1 MTENPFTNSL
11 KSPEIKDVTIKDP
24 FWGRYVN
31 LVRDVVVP
39 YQWEILNDLVDIPVK
54 SHAIKNFKIAA
65 GLDDGEFEGFVFQDS
80 DVAKWLEA
88 ASYVLEKYPNP
99 DLEKKVDEVIELI
112 GKAQWEDGYFNTY
125 FTIKEKGKRWTNLE
139 ECHELYTAG
148 HLIEAGVAHFLA
160 TGKTSLLE
168 IVKKLA
174 DHICSIFGKE
184 EGKIP
189 GYDGHPEIELALVKL
204 YEVTGDRRYLE
215 LAKFFVD
222 ERGQKPYYFDIEW
235 EKRGRKEHWQ
245 GFKRLGREYLQAH
258 KPVREQRE
266 AVGHAVRA
274 VYLYSGMADVAYY
287 TKDKELYDVCEV
299 LFDDI
304 RNRKMYITGAIGS
317 SAHGE
322 AFTFEYDLP
331 NAAAYAETCASVG
344 LVFFAHR
351 MNRIKPHR
359 KYYDVVERALYNTII
374 GAMSQDGKKYFYVNP
389 LEVFPKEC
397 EKRFDRRHVKP
408 ERQPWFGCA
417 CCPPNVARLLASL
430 GRYIYSYNDNEIF
443 VNLYI
448 GSEADISMKGNK
460 IKLQQMSNYP
470 WEDEIKLKI
479 RTPQKSI
486 FKIWFRIPCWVSKY
500 SISINGEP
508 YQAELLEN
516 GYVSIER
523 EWKDEDEIEL
533 EIVSEVKKIRANPM
547 VRDDVGKVAF
557 VKGPV
562 VFCAEEAD
570 NGKYLNQLL
579 IGEDATFTLEFDKNI
594 LNGVYTLEINGWRI
608 NLNSWGDELYK
619 EGNYDLV
626 PTKIKLIPYYAWA
639 NRGIGE
645 MSVWLNSERLW

>member
-1 MTENPFTNSL
+1 MTENPFTTSL

-24 FWGRYVN
+24 FWGRYVD

-65 GLDDGEFEGFVFQDS
+65 GLEDGEFEGFVFQDS

-88 ASYVLEKYPNP
+88 ASYILEKYPNL
-99 DLEKKVDEVIELI
+99 DLEKKVDEVIDIIE
-112 GKAQWEDGYFNTY
+112 KAQWEDGYLNTY

-148 HLIEAGVAHFLA
+148 HMIEAGVAHFKA
-160 TGKTSLLE
+160 TGKTKLLD
-168 IVKKLA
+168 IVCKLA
-174 DHICSIFGKE
+174 DHIYSVFGKE
-184 EGKIP
+184 EGKIR

-204 YEVTGDRRYLE
+204 YEVTNNSKYLE
-215 LAKFFVD
+215 LAKFFID
-222 ERGQKPYYFDIEW
+222 ERGQEPYYFDIEW
-235 EKRGRKEHWQ
+235 GKRGKKEHWK
-245 GFKRLGREYLQAH
+245 GFKGLGREYLQAH

-287 TKDKELYDVCEV
+287 TKDKELYEVCEI

-397 EKRFDRRHVKP
+397 EKRFDRHHVKP

-417 CCPPNVARLLASL
+417 CCPPNVARLLASI
-430 GRYIYSYNDNEIF
+430 GKYIYLYNNSEIY

-448 GSEADISMKGNK
+448 GSEAEFLINNQKVK
-460 IKLQQMSNYP
+460 IIQGSSYP
-470 WEDEIKLKI
+470 FKDEVNFKIITDGEAYFTLNLRIPSWCDKFEIK
-479 RTPQKSI
+479 
-486 FKIWFRIPCWVSKY
+486 
-500 SISINGEP
+500 INGE
-508 YQAELLEN
+508 LLTDFSLED
-516 GYVSIER
+516 GYVSITRNWKSNDKVEIILPTQLKRVYSNPLVR
-523 EWKDEDEIEL
+523 ENI
-533 EIVSEVKKIRANPM
+533 
-547 VRDDVGKVAF
+547 GKVAI

-562 VFCAEEAD
+562 VFCIEEAD
-570 NGKYLNQLL
+570 NGANLHLIYLAKDSNLELRFDENLL
-579 IGEDATFTLEFDKNI
+579 RGIYVVCADGYKIVEDDFKDQ
-594 LNGVYTLEINGWRI
+594 
-608 NLNSWGDELYK
+608 LYK
-619 EGNYDLV
+619 TDFKYTYR
-626 PTKIKLIPYYAWA
+626 PAKIKFIPYFAWA
-639 NRGIGE
+639 NRKKGE
-645 MSVWLNSERLW
+645 MRVWIYEK

>member
-1 MTENPFTNSL
+1 MTENPFTNYL

-24 FWGRYVN
+24 FWGRYVD

-65 GLDDGEFEGFVFQDS
+65 GLEDGEFEGFVFQDS

-99 DLEKKVDEVIELI
+99 DLEKKVDEVIDI
-112 GKAQWEDGYFNTY
+112 IKKAQWEDGYLNTY

-148 HLIEAGVAHFLA
+148 HMIEAGVAHFKA
-160 TGKTSLLE
+160 TGKTKLLD
-168 IVKKLA
+168 IVCKLA
-174 DHICSIFGKE
+174 DHIYSVFGKE
-184 EGKIP
+184 EGKIR

-204 YEVTGDRRYLE
+204 YEVTNNSKYLE
-215 LAKFFVD
+215 LAKFFID
-222 ERGQKPYYFDIEW
+222 ERGQEPYYFDIEW
-235 EKRGRKEHWQ
+235 EKRGKKEHWQ
-245 GFKRLGREYLQAH
+245 GFKGLGREYLQAH

-274 VYLYSGMADVAYY
+274 VYLYSGMADVAHY
-287 TKDKELYDVCEV
+287 TKDKELYEVCEA

-389 LEVFPKEC
+389 LEVFPKEV
-397 EKRFDRRHVKP
+397 EKRFDRHHVKP

-417 CCPPNVARLLASL
+417 CCPPNVARLLASI
-430 GRYIYSYNDNEIF
+430 GKYIYLYNNNEIY

-448 GSEADISMKGNK
+448 GSEAEFPINNQKAK
-460 IKLQQMSNYP
+460 IVQNSSYP
-470 WEDEIKLKI
+470 FNDEVN
-479 RTPQKSI
+479 
-486 FKIWFRIPCWVSKY
+486 FKIITDGEVYFTLNLRIPSWCDKFE
-500 SISINGEP
+500 IRINGE
-508 YQAELLEN
+508 LLTGFN
-516 GYVSIER
+516 LKDGYVSITRGWKSNDRIEIILPTQLKRAYSNPLVR
-523 EWKDEDEIEL
+523 ENI
-533 EIVSEVKKIRANPM
+533 
-547 VRDDVGKVAF
+547 GKVAI

-562 VFCAEEAD
+562 VFCIEEAD
-570 NGKYLNQLL
+570 NGDNLHLVSVDRNSS
-579 IGEDATFTLEFDKNI
+579 LELQFDEKL
-594 LNGVYTLEINGWRI
+594 LNGIYVVYAHGYKIRRDDFE
-608 NLNSWGDELYK
+608 DQLYK
-619 EGNYDLV
+619 TDFEVRYQ
-626 PTKIKLIPYYAWA
+626 PTKVKFIPYFAWG
-639 NRGIGE
+639 NRGKGE
-645 MSVWLNSERLW
+645 MRVWVYEK

>member
-1 MTENPFTNSL
+1 MTENPFTNYL
-11 KSPEIKDVTIKDP
+11 KSPEIKNVTIKDP
-24 FWGRYVN
+24 FWGRYID

-39 YQWEILNDLVDIPVK
+39 YQWKILNDLVDIPVK
-54 SHAIKNFKIAA
+54 SHAIKNFKIAT
-65 GLDDGEFEGFVFQDS
+65 GLENGEFEGFVFQDS

-99 DLEKKVDEVIELI
+99 DLEKKVDEVIDIIE
-112 GKAQWEDGYFNTY
+112 KAQWEDGYLNTY

-148 HLIEAGVAHFLA
+148 HMIEAGVAHFKA
-160 TGKTSLLE
+160 TGKTKLLD
-168 IVKKLA
+168 IVCRLA
-174 DHICSIFGKE
+174 DHIYSVFGKE
-184 EGKIP
+184 EGKIR

-204 YEVTGDRRYLE
+204 YEVTNNSKYLE
-215 LAKFFVD
+215 LAKFFID
-222 ERGQKPYYFDIEW
+222 ERGQEPYYFDIEW
-235 EKRGRKEHWQ
+235 EKRGKKEHWK
-245 GFKRLGREYLQAH
+245 GFKGLGREYLQAH

-299 LFDDI
+299 LFEDI

-359 KYYDVVERALYNTII
+359 KYYDVIERALYNTII
-374 GAMSQDGKKYFYVNP
+374 GSISQDGKKYFYVNP
-389 LEVFPKEC
+389 LEVFPKEA
-397 EKRFDRRHVKP
+397 EKRFDRHHVKP

-430 GRYIYSYNDNEIF
+430 GRHVYSYNHDGIY

-448 GSEADISMKGNK
+448 GSSVQVEVGGVKVL
-460 IKLQQMSNYP
+460 LQQVSSYPFEDMVKIDLKPSKEARFKLCLRIPSWCENYEVLVNGKKEEMQKLP
-470 WEDEIKLKI
+470 SGYVCIEKLWGKNDQVILKI
-479 RTPQKSI
+479 PTEVK
-486 FKIWFRIPCWVSKY
+486 
-500 SISINGEP
+500 
-508 YQAELLEN
+508 
-516 GYVSIER
+516 
-523 EWKDEDEIEL
+523 
-533 EIVSEVKKIRANPM
+533 IVSSHPQIRSN
-547 VRDDVGKVAF
+547 VGKVAV

-570 NGKYLNQLL
+570 NGKNLHLL
-579 IGEDATFTLEFDKNI
+579 FVDVNSKCKLEFDSNI
-594 LNGVYTLEINGWRI
+594 LEGLYTVEIDGFRMAEDDF
-608 NLNSWGDELYK
+608 GQELYK
-619 EGNYDLV
+619 SHKPKFV
-626 PTKIKLIPYYAWA
+626 PAKIKLIPYYAWA
-639 NRGIGE
+639 NRGANE
-645 MSVWLNSERLW
+645 MRVWLFGK